1 MIGRSSMFGKS
12 AAVSSFETE
21 TVWNSGLEGTGEAA
35 GHSLAV
41 GRDAEWLP
49 EHLLLLAAEAC
60 FMSTL
65 LALAAA
71 EGIDVM
77 GYVSS
82 GHLRVPADRDAV
94 ALISLEP
101 CAIVTS
107 TLDADRLS
115 KLGVRAQQES
125 VTARLLGSRL
135 QVTMDVQTIPAEAP
149 VQ

>member
-1 MIGRSSMFGKS
+1 MFRKS
-12 AAVSSFETE
+12 CAVSSFETE

-41 GRDAEWLP
+41 GREAEWLP
-49 EHLLLLAAEAC
+49 EHLLLLAAESC

-65 LALAAA
+65 LALAAD
-71 EGIDVM
+71 EGIDIL

-82 GHLRVPADRDAV
+82 GHLRVPADRQAV
-94 ALISLEP
+94 AIVSLEP

-107 TLDADRLS
+107 AHDADRLS
-115 KLGVRAQQES
+115 ELGVRAQQES

-135 QVTMDVQTIPAEAP
+135 QVAMDVQTIPAEAP
-149 VQ
+149 VR